1 MKLIVALIGLAIAL
15 PATAAPTQQQLMAG
29 RWRSVDDPRS
39 LIEIRADGTWI
50 DSYTGEP
57 SATATSHWLLFSGAR
72 PPKDAAGETLDAK
85 STYLEVSD
93 KDAGVLF
100 YALDQLDA
108 KSLDLL
114 YLDRGNTLRYTRVK
128 SAP

>member
-50 DSYTGEP
+50 DSYTGAP

-93 KDAGVLF
+93 KDAGVLV

>member
-1 MKLIVALIGLAIAL
+1 MKLIVALIALAIAL

-29 RWRSVDDPRS
+29 HWRSVDDPRS

-72 PPKDAAGETLDAK
+72 PSKDAAGETLDAK

>member
-93 KDAGVLF
+93 KDAGVLV

>member
-93 KDAGVLF
+93 KDGGVLF
-100 YALDQLDA
+100 YALDHLDA

>member
-15 PATAAPTQQQLMAG
+15 PAMAVPTQQQLMAG

>member
-1 MKLIVALIGLAIAL
+1 MKLIVALIALAIAL
-15 PATAAPTQQQLMAG
+15 PAAATPTQQQLMAG
-29 RWRSVDDPRS
+29 HWRSVDDPRS

-57 SATATSHWLLFSGAR
+57 SATATSHWLLFSGAK
-72 PPKDAAGETLDAK
+72 PPKAAVSESLDAN

-93 KDAGVLF
+93 KDGGVLV
-100 YALDQLDA
+100 YALDRLDA